1 MASSEKIVSP
11 GVFTNEKDL
20 SFLPAGIAAIGA
32 AIIGPT
38 PQGRAFVPTI
48 VENFD
53 EYVALYGGLSEETY
67 VPYAVESYLKAAST
81 VTVIRVLPDG
91 GYKAGSVFMYHTIAE
106 LSSSALYE
114 VKTPINGDTGSS
126 FANVGPLAGPLSA
139 KFVKIQVATQSVDLV
154 STNILQNLVFYSG
167 STPAALTP
175 TGSIFISGGF
185 YAILITGSAV
195 PPYVNGD
202 SYTNVFKKYAP
213 STTATKLV
221 GVINPTVTIGS
232 STGKDYTTSTFPSV
246 ALVSTGSTSGLINF
260 TLSGSGI
267 TAAGYTASVNP
278 TIASSFDKVLS
289 TSVKG
294 TKKGFMYTWFS
305 EYLGSAAGLS
315 GVVTFDSS
323 SNANVNLSG
332 SVDGAWRPAYT
343 PWIQTQT
350 IGGNFQDLFRFAT
363 LSDGTDTNTTL
374 KVSIVNTVLPGVNPG
389 SPYGSF
395 TVVVR
400 IYSDTD
406 KRQTIL
412 ETYSNVNLDPDSV
425 DYIAR
430 RIGDRSF
437 SVSTAGVVTLTGD
450 YDNVSNYIRVEV
462 SDEVASKTMTT
473 AARPYGF
480 KAFVQTISST
490 YNLPSASYITSAPQ
504 IDGFYNRKAY
514 YGWNFASED
523 NKQYNKPIP
532 SGSSVGNNVAFNL
545 DNCFVHPSASAGNT
559 NSVFT
564 GGQSIS
570 GSTFAGLDVANF
582 LKFTVAFQDGFDGM
596 DPAIPKYVGEDITST
611 NVFGLNCANS
621 STDGTVAYTK
631 ALNTISNGD
640 EYDVNL
646 IATPGINANDHL
658 PVVIKAIEVAEDRG
672 DAFVIADPVKLGKS
686 LNETISA
693 VQLSNIES
701 NYVAMYWPWVKV
713 IDRNRNKPIWVP
725 PSVVLPRVYANSDS
739 VAAEWFAPAGLNRG
753 GIRDAV
759 DVETKLSQAD
769 RNDLYENRINPIASF
784 PAQGICVWGQKTMQ
798 ATPSALDRVNVRR
811 LLIALKKFIA
821 SSARYLVFE
830 NNTAVTRQRFINIV
844 TPYLETVKSRQ
855 GLYAFRVVMD
865 ETNNTPD
872 IIDRNILY
880 GQIYLQPAKAA
891 EFIVLDFNVLRTG
904 ATFESA

>member
-1 MASSEKIVSP
+1 MATSEKIVSP

-38 PQGRAFVPTI
+38 PQGPAFVPTI

-53 EYVALYGGLSEETY
+53 DFTARFGGLSEETY

-91 GYKAGSVFMYHTIAE
+91 GYKAGSVFLYHTVAE
-106 LSSSALYE
+106 LSASTFYE
-114 VKTPINGDTGSS
+114 VKTPINNDTGSS
-126 FANVGPLAGPLSA
+126 FANVGPLAGPLST
-139 KFVKIQVATQSVDLV
+139 KFVKIQVATESVDLV
-154 STNILQNLVFYSG
+154 DTSLLQNLVFYSG
-167 STPAALTP
+167 STPVALTP
-175 TGSIFISGGF
+175 TGSIFVSGGF
-185 YAILITGSAV
+185 YAMLITGSAV

-213 STTATKLV
+213 SATATNLV
-221 GVINPTVTIGS
+221 GVINPTVTLLS
-232 STGKDYTTSTFPSV
+232 STGKDYTTSVFPSM
-246 ALVSTGSTSGLINF
+246 ALPNTGSSGLINF

-278 TIASSFDKVLS
+278 TVASSFDKVLS

-294 TKKGFMYTWFS
+294 TKKGYMYTWFKD
-305 EYLGSAAGLS
+305 YLGSATGLS
-315 GVVTFDSS
+315 GVITFDSS

-332 SVDGAWRPAYT
+332 SADGTWRPAYT

-350 IGGNFQDLFRFAT
+350 IGGAFQDLFRFAT

-395 TVVVR
+395 TVVIR
-400 IYSDTD
+400 EYDDTD

-437 SVSTAGVVTLTGD
+437 NVSTAGVVTLTGD
-450 YDNVSNYIRVEV
+450 YNNVSKYVRVEV
-462 SDEVASKTMTT
+462 SDEVGTKTMTT

-480 KAFVQTISST
+480 KAPVETVASSYT
-490 YNLPSASYITSAPQ
+490 LPTASYITSAPQ
-504 IDGFYNRKAY
+504 IDGFYNKRAN
-514 YGWNFASED
+514 YGWNFASND
-523 NKQYNKPIP
+523 NAQYNKPLP
-532 SGSSVGNNVAFNL
+532 SGSTVGNNVAFNL
-545 DNCFVHPSASAGNT
+545 DNCFVHPSASAGNS
-559 NSVFT
+559 NSVFV

-570 GSTFAGLDVANF
+570 GSTFAGLDVANI

-596 DPAIPKYVGEDITST
+596 DPAIPKKVGEDIEST

-621 STDGTVAYTK
+621 STDGTIAYTK

-646 IATPGINANDHL
+646 IAIPGINANNHL
-658 PVVIKAIEVAEDRG
+658 PVAIKAIEVAEDRG
-672 DAFVIADPVKLGKS
+672 DAFAIIDPVKLGRS

-713 IDRNRNKPIWVP
+713 IDRDRNKPVWVP
-725 PSVVLPRVYANSDS
+725 PSVVLPRVYANNDT
-739 VAAEWFAPAGLNRG
+739 VAYEWFAPAGLNRG

-811 LLIALKKFIA
+811 LLIALKKYIA

-855 GLYAFRVVMD
+855 GLYAFKVVMD

-904 ATFESA
+904 ATFENA